1 MKPTVTRWYVIRV
14 EQYLKALSGKRLA
27 NHSAK
32 DVTDYLEAQS
42 RNTKIKDWQFL
53 QIVDAIQ
60 NLFTMLEVPCLNKV
74 DWHLANSGGSYHP
87 DSWLTDNTESPGTDA
102 GNPVDEVIQEPAPN
116 GAHIS
121 LGAYGG
127 TTMTFFE

>member
-1 MKPTVTRWYVIRV
+1 MTRLYVIRV

-60 NLFTMLEVPCLNKV
+60 NLFTMLEVLWLNEVVHK
-74 DWHLANSGGSYHP
+74 SGNIILFNASVKQYYIP
-87 DSWLTDNTESPGTDA
+87 
-102 GNPVDEVIQEPAPN
+102 
-116 GAHIS
+116 
-121 LGAYGG
+121 
-127 TTMTFFE
+127 